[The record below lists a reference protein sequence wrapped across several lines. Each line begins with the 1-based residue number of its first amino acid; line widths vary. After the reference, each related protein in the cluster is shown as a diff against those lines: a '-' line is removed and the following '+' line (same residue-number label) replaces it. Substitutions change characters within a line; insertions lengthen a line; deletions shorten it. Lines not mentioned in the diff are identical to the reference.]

1 MTVERISNRLGAAA
15 ASRPD
20 RLVTGIIGG
29 MPAAGPACAADAA
42 PAPVNGSAAAGFAAD
57 AALPQPDGTDSGPTE
72 VA

>member
-1 MTVERISNRLGAAA
+1 VERISNRLGAAA
-15 ASRPD
+15 ASRPV

-29 MPAAGPACAADAA
+29 MPGDALACAAGTAPGPANGSDAA
-42 PAPVNGSAAAGFAAD
+42 GLAAD